1 MISNYYTGTD
11 ALNSELALTGRRT
24 ARSIV
29 NDGIKSV
36 TRIYKNNVKDAKV
49 QELIDLILTTPHP
62 SYSAPN
68 SELVSKILNERF
80 REYSRTE
87 EIRLCIATYNVNG
100 LACPASISLGPWLTD
115 YVVDD
120 PPDIYAIGFQE
131 IVNIDVGSILKE
143 DFSNST
149 LWECKLKLTLDT
161 LGTSYKLLTRQQLV
175 GVCLYL
181 FVADSLLCDVHDVM
195 VETTK
200 VGLHGF
206 AGNKGCVA
214 VSFQVKDT
222 AICCASA
229 HLTAGQ
235 LNVYDR
241 LRDLQD
247 INRLTLFKG
256 KGILSHNY
264 VFWFGD
270 LNFRI
275 DLPADFI
282 RKKIKENCLQPLL
295 KKDQLLMLCSP
306 RGALSYFHE
315 GSIHFNPTYKF
326 NLNSDVY
333 DTSEKAR
340 APAWTD
346 RILFFVNKQAVYGNV
361 TQYYYNSCNL
371 RISDHRPVSAVF
383 DITVLEIDN
392 DLRQEIIKNFSSS
405 SSDDSSR
412 FSSISSASSQNLIAP
427 RRPPLPK
434 SYQVHLKSRTGAEE
448 TLSRSIPE
456 LSLQSGLISR
466 DPSPGIENAKVI
478 DQLLSLEN
486 EENSS
491 ASINP
496 TNDLFTNCN
505 TRHRD
510 ENFFLHSNF
519 NNGRDTKSSL
529 NRENSN
535 Y

>member
-1 MISNYYTGTD
+1 MPQKNILRTNCLDCLDRTNIVQQSIGGFMLELQLDALGLPSKYYERFSKVFRLIWHNNGNMISNYYTGTD

-68 SELVSKILNERF
+68 RPLLLK
-80 REYSRTE
+80 
-87 EIRLCIATYNVNG
+87 IRLCIATYNVNG
-100 LACPASISLGPWLTD
+100 LACPASISLGPWYLLHSAMCNLPQLLAYDNYRLTD

-131 IVNIDVGSILKE
+131 IVNIDVGRFLKQYSLGVQAE
-143 DFSNST
+143 VDSRFLSYSWNTHNMT
-149 LWECKLKLTLDT
+149 LFVLALDT

-383 DITVLEIDN
+383 DITVLEIVNSLFLREFLSNFAYLAYRQDN

-405 SSDDSSR
+405 SSG
-412 FSSISSASSQNLIAP
+412 
-427 RRPPLPK
+427 
-434 SYQVHLKSRTGAEE
+434 HLCD
-448 TLSRSIPE
+448 I
-456 LSLQSGLISR
+456 
-466 DPSPGIENAKVI
+466 PSP
-478 DQLLSLEN
+478 
-486 EENSS
+486 
-491 ASINP
+491 
-496 TNDLFTNCN
+496 
-505 TRHRD
+505 
-510 ENFFLHSNF
+510 
-519 NNGRDTKSSL
+519 
-529 NRENSN
+529 
-535 Y
+535 